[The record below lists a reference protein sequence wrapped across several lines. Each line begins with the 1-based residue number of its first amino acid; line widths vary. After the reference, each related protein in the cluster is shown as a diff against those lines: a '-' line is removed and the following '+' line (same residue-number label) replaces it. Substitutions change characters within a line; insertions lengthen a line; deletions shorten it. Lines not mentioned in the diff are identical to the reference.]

1 MKKYKLL
8 VVLTLLL
15 TFRSAMAA
23 PPPTWTVNPAAYQYS
38 MTITAVANVN
48 CSELLSP
55 SNRIGAF
62 VNDTCRGTVLTSN
75 VINGRYI
82 ASMVVYSNVP
92 SGETVTFKI
101 YNAANDIIYGAKVTA
116 AFQDNASYGATVS
129 PFIVRNNNQP
139 TALALSANTI
149 QEGLPANSAI
159 GLLSSTDPDAGET
172 FTYSLV
178 AGPGSTDNT
187 NFNLLGNQLRSNSA
201 FNFNLKSSHSIRLRT
216 TDANGCSFEQVF
228 TILVQDVNTT
238 PTNIFLSD
246 TSVNENLSSL
256 ATVGSLSALDADL
269 GESHTYSL
277 VTGAGSADNASF
289 NIIGSLLRTSAT
301 FNFET
306 KSSYSIR
313 VRVNDIANNTFEK
326 IFTIAIKDQND
337 QPTNIQL
344 GGNNV
349 GVSFAE
355 NRPLGSFVAN
365 LSTID
370 EDAGNSFIYS
380 FVNVQGNDNAQFA
393 IVGSQLRTNALFD
406 FESRQNYVIFVQTN
420 DGNGGLYNKQFS
432 LSVTDS
438 NDAPTDIALTN
449 TAIGENLMANTFIGK
464 LSAIDPDLSG
474 SYVYSLV
481 NGAGSGGNNNVRISN
496 DSLYTNAMYDFEQAA
511 SFSVR
516 ILVNDGSM
524 GTFQRTFT
532 ITVIDN
538 NDLPTNILL
547 TSNQIAENLNANSI
561 IGQLSSLDQDPTNTF
576 SYSLV
581 TGAGSTDNSSFNI
594 SGNHL
599 RTALPFDFEAKNV
612 YSIRVRTTDNAGAF
626 FEKIFTID
634 VTNVVDVPTNILLT
648 NFSINENLALNSLI
662 GNLSSVCQDTGISF
676 VYSFN
681 NSIGSND
688 NSAFLLLGNQ
698 LRTNAVFNF
707 EAKSLYNI
715 YVTTTSGNVSY
726 TKLLQIN
733 VTDVND
739 APTDIA
745 LSISNI
751 NENRPAGSFI
761 GVFSSTDPD
770 QANTFNYSLVAG
782 MGASN
787 NNKFS
792 VRNDSLF
799 TSAILDF
806 ETISTFSIRVAT
818 TDNGAL
824 SFQKIFTITVNDSN
838 DAPTA
843 VNISASAVNENAALG
858 TVVGLLS
865 SVDADGGQTFTY
877 SLISGVGSANNNL
890 FSIVGNQIR
899 TNAVFN
905 FEAQSSL
912 IVRIQTN
919 DGNGGT
925 YADTFRITVLD
936 VNDIPTNINLS
947 NTNIAENRPIGSVV
961 GTLSTVDQD
970 VSDAFT
976 YSLTSGG
983 NTDNLFFV
991 ISGNELKM
999 NTVADFESK
1008 KLYILQIQTSDGKG
1022 GNFSKQFVI
1031 NITDSNDAP
1040 VNVTLITNSIEENKA
1055 TRSPIGVFYTND
1067 ADQNDVFTYA
1077 FVSGMGA
1084 IDNGSFWIQND
1095 TLYSNSVF
1103 NYETKN
1109 IYSIRV
1115 RVSDA
1120 GGLSF
1125 IRQLDITISD
1135 ANDAPTNIELSTNEI
1150 TEKKAIRSVVAR
1162 LTSADED
1169 LNNFTYSLVGGIG
1182 STHNDAFVIQGTELR
1197 ANRVFNFEQQKVF
1210 SIRISTN
1217 DGRGGSFEKAFIINI
1232 LDSSD
1237 APTNIV
1243 LSKSNL
1249 PENAP
1254 IATVVCTI
1262 NTIDEDTLDAFTYGF
1277 ANVNGNNNDKFFIV
1291 GNELRTSEVFDF
1303 ETKNFYM
1310 IFIQTTDGAGNAF
1323 TRPFVINITDTN
1335 DAPTSLNISNLNV
1348 NENLP
1353 IGTYIGSFTSVDADQ
1368 TSGFVYTLVGGAGA
1382 NDNIR
1387 FSIQNDSLYT
1397 NQTFNFESKQSYGVR
1412 VRTTDAT
1419 GEIFERAFVVTINDA
1434 NDAPAALLLSND
1446 ILNENATKQTLI
1458 GLFSTSDI
1466 DAVDAH
1472 SYSFTSGVG
1481 DADNA
1486 AFIIDQN
1493 KLLANFSANF
1503 ELKSSYTVRVKSKD
1517 SGNDTIERAFTITI
1531 ADLSEAPS
1539 INNQKFEISE
1549 KASLTDVVGIVTSN
1563 SPDAGAN
1570 LKYII
1575 ADAGSVPFTLN
1586 ETSGELTVKSVLD
1599 YEKIQ
1604 EYQIRVI
1611 VKDDQQ
1617 VPLYDTATITVQVK
1631 DEIEQNLDI
1640 PANNF
1645 ISPNGD
1651 GLNDVFAIQNVEL
1664 YAKYGLVIYNESGLE
1679 LFRVINN
1686 YKNDWDATYNGE
1698 RLPTGVY
1705 YFLFRNSETGDE
1717 FKGAINIVK

>member
-1 MKKYKLL
+1 MKKYRLL
-8 VVLTLLL
+8 SVLILLL
-15 TFRSAMAA
+15 TFRLALAA
-23 PPPTWTVNPAAYQYS
+23 PPPTWTVNPAAFQYS
-38 MTITAVANVN
+38 MTITAVANIN
-48 CSELLSP
+48 CVELLSP

-101 YNAANDIIYGAKVTA
+101 YNAANDVIHDAKVTA

-129 PFIVRNNNQP
+129 PFVIRNNNQP
-139 TALALSANTI
+139 TALALSSNTI
-149 QEGLPANSAI
+149 QEGLAANTVI

-178 AGPGSTDNT
+178 SGPGSADIA
-187 NFNLLGNQLRSNSA
+187 NFNISSNQLRSNA
-201 FNFNLKSSHSIRLRT
+201 IFNFNQKSSHAIRVRT
-216 TDANGCSFEQVF
+216 TDANGCSFEQTF
-228 TILVQDVNTT
+228 TIAVQDVNTT

-269 GESHTYSL
+269 GEIHTYSL
-277 VTGAGSADNASF
+277 VTGSGSTDNASF
-289 NIIGSLLRTSAT
+289 NIVGATLRTSAS
-301 FNFET
+301 FNFEQ
-306 KSSYSIR
+306 KSSYAIR
-313 VRVNDIANNTFEK
+313 VRVTDIANNTFEK
-326 IFTIAIKDQND
+326 QFTIAVVDQND

-365 LSTID
+365 LTTVD

-380 FVNVQGNDNAQFA
+380 FVNVQGNDNAQFS
-393 IVGSQLRTNALFD
+393 IVGTQLRTNALFD
-406 FESRQNYVIFVQTN
+406 FESRQNYVIFIQTN
-420 DGNGGLYNKQFS
+420 DGNGGLYSKQFS

-449 TAIGENLMANTFIGK
+449 TSIGENLSINTFIGK
-464 LSAIDPDLSG
+464 LSAIDPDLTG
-474 SYVYSLV
+474 TYIYTLA

-496 DSLYTNAMYDFEQAA
+496 DSLYTNVIYDFEQAS
-511 SFSVR
+511 SFSIRVN
-516 ILVNDGSM
+516 VNDGSM
-524 GTFQRTFT
+524 GVYQRTFS
-532 ITVIDN
+532 IGVIDN

-581 TGAGSTDNSSFNI
+581 PGAGAADNSSFNI
-594 SGNHL
+594 SGNNL
-599 RTALPFDFEAKNV
+599 RTATTFDFETKNS
-612 YSIRVRTTDNAGAF
+612 YAIRIRTTDNAGAF
-626 FEKIFTID
+626 FEKTFTIE

-648 NFSINENLALNSLI
+648 NYNVNENSSINTLVGS
-662 GNLSSVCQDTGISF
+662 LSSICQDTGIAF

-681 NSIGSND
+681 NNIGSND
-688 NSAFLLLGNQ
+688 NSNFLITGNQ
-698 LRTNAVFNF
+698 LRTNNVFNF
-707 EAKSLYNI
+707 EAKSIYNI
-715 YVTTTSGNVSY
+715 YLTTTSGNVSY
-726 TKLLQIN
+726 SKLLQIN
-733 VTDVND
+733 INDLND

-745 LSISNI
+745 LSISNV

-770 QANTFNYSLVAG
+770 QGNTFTYSLVNG
-782 MGASN
+782 LGSN
-787 NNKFS
+787 NNNSFV

-806 ETISTFSIRVAT
+806 ETVSSFSIRVAS
-818 TDNGAL
+818 TDNGSL
-824 SFQKIFTITVNDSN
+824 SFQKVFTITVNDSN
-838 DAPTA
+838 DAP
-843 VNISASAVNENAALG
+843 SAVNLSASSVNENSALG
-858 TVVGLLS
+858 TIVGLLS
-865 SVDADGGQTFTY
+865 SVDADASQTFTY
-877 SLISGVGSANNNL
+877 SLVAGVGSLNNNQ
-890 FSIVGNQIR
+890 FSIVGNQLR

-905 FEAQSSL
+905 FEAQPSL
-912 IVRIQTN
+912 LVRIQTN

-925 YADTFRITVLD
+925 KADTFRITVLD

-947 NTNIAENRPIGSVV
+947 NATISENRPIGSLV
-961 GTLSTVDQD
+961 GNLSTIDQD
-970 VSDAFT
+970 ANDAFT

-983 NTDNLFFV
+983 NNDNTFFI
-991 ISGNELKM
+991 ISGSELKI

-1022 GNFSKQFVI
+1022 GNFTKQFII
-1031 NITDSNDAP
+1031 NISDSNDAP
-1040 VNVTLITNSIEENKA
+1040 VNVTLITNSIDENRP

-1067 ADQNDVFTYA
+1067 ADQNDAFTYA

-1084 IDNGSFWIQND
+1084 IDNSSFWIQND
-1095 TLYSNSVF
+1095 TLFSNTVF
-1103 NYETKN
+1103 NYESKN

-1125 IRQLDITISD
+1125 IRQLDITVSD

-1150 TEKKAIRSVVAR
+1150 TEKKANRSVVAK
-1162 LTSADED
+1162 LSSSDED
-1169 LNNFTYSLVGGIG
+1169 LNTFTYSLVTGIG
-1182 STHNDAFVIQGTELR
+1182 STNNDAFVIQGTELR
-1197 ANRVFNFEQQKVF
+1197 SNRVFNYEQQKIF
-1210 SIRISTN
+1210 NIRISTN
-1217 DGRGGSFEKAFIINI
+1217 DGRGGAYEKAFTINI

-1237 APTNIV
+1237 APTNIL
-1243 LSKSNL
+1243 LSKTSV

-1254 IATVVCTI
+1254 IATAVCTI
-1262 NTIDEDTLDAFTYGF
+1262 STADEDSLDAFTYAF

-1291 GNELRTSEVFDF
+1291 GNELRTSEVFNY
-1303 ETKNFYM
+1303 EVKNFYM
-1310 IFIQTTDGAGNAF
+1310 IFIQTTDAAGNAF

-1335 DAPTSLNISNLNV
+1335 DAPTALNISNLNV

-1353 IGTYIGSFTSVDADQ
+1353 IGTYIGTFTSADADQ
-1368 TSGFVYTLVGGAGA
+1368 NGGFVYSLVGGTGA
-1382 NDNIR
+1382 NDNSR
-1387 FSIQNDSLYT
+1387 FSIQNDSLFT
-1397 NQTFNFESKQSYGVR
+1397 NQTFNFESKQSYGIR
-1412 VRTTDAT
+1412 VRTTDIT
-1419 GEIFERAFVVTINDA
+1419 GEKFERAFVVAINDA
-1434 NDAPAALLLSND
+1434 NDAPTELLLSNNT
-1446 ILNENATKQTLI
+1446 LNENAAKQTLV
-1458 GLFSTSDI
+1458 GTFSTIDI
-1466 DAVDAH
+1466 DAVDAYT
-1472 SYSFTSGVG
+1472 YSFVSGIG

-1486 AFIIDQN
+1486 SFIIDQN

-1503 ELKSSYTVRVKSKD
+1503 ELKASYSVRVKSRD
-1517 SGNDTIERAFTITI
+1517 SGNDTIERAYII
-1531 ADLSEAPS
+1531 NILDLSEAPS

-1549 KASLTDVVGIVTSN
+1549 KAAITDVVGVLTSS
-1563 SPDAGAN
+1563 SPDVAAN
-1570 LKYII
+1570 LKYILV
-1575 ADAGSVPFTLN
+1575 DAALVPFSLN
-1586 ETSGELTVKSVLD
+1586 ETSGQLTLKSALD
-1599 YEKIQ
+1599 YEKVK
-1604 EYQIRVI
+1604 EYRLTVI
-1611 VKDDQQ
+1611 LKDEQS
-1617 VPLYDTATITVQVK
+1617 VSLYDTAVITVQVK
-1631 DEIEQNLDI
+1631 DEIEQNLEI

-1651 GLNDVFAIQNVEL
+1651 GVNDVFAIQNVEL
-1664 YAKYGLVIYNESGLE
+1664 YANYSLVIYNESGLE
-1679 LFRVINN
+1679 LYKVISN

-1705 YFLFRNSETGDE
+1705 FFVFRNSETGDE
-1717 FKGAINIVK
+1717 FKGALNIVK